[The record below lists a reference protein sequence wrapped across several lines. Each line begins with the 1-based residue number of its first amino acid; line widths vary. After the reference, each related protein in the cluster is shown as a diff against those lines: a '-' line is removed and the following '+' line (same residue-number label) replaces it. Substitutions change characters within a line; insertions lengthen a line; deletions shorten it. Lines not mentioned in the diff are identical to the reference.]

1 MTCDQSRSYFKASI
15 AHCCY
20 KVLRHPM
27 PVSFELVVEY
37 YEQCQ
42 HEAYAEDLGAII
54 CRRGETKGNESP
66 SQQNSIF

>member
-1 MTCDQSRSYFKASI
+1 
-15 AHCCY
+15 
-20 KVLRHPM
+20 M